1 MSYQEL
7 DSQQQTFID
16 RYLATLDPTTSAID
30 AKYNRQDAGKI
41 AMDLLSNSI
50 IKEAIKERRTELNQM
65 VNDIEF
71 EKEDLMRIYWDMFN
85 DAKRKGKL
93 ADARSILSD
102 IAKYNGVNPD
112 EVKKEI
118 AILNFNLD
126 GSKI

>member
-7 DSQQQTFID
+7 DKQQQIFID

-30 AKYNRQDAGKI
+30 AKYNRLEAGKI
-41 AMDLLSNSI
+41 AMDLLSNNT
-50 IKEAIKERRTELNQM
+50 IKEAIKERRTELNKM

-93 ADARSILSD
+93 TDARSILSD

>member
-30 AKYNRQDAGKI
+30 AKYNRQEAGKI
-41 AMDLLSNSI
+41 AMDLLSNNI

>member
-41 AMDLLSNSI
+41 AMDLLSNNI

>member
-30 AKYNRQDAGKI
+30 AKYNRQEAGKI
-41 AMDLLSNSI
+41 AMDLLSNNV
-50 IKEAIKERRTELNQM
+50 IKEAIKERRVELNQM